1 MSNFDLCFV
10 FNLNPTQPNPIQS
23 KLKCQMYYLMSEY
36 WSHSH
41 WIVVESLSLS
51 KGIKL

>member
-23 KLKCQMYYLMSEY
+23 KLKCIISCQNTGVMAIEL
-36 WSHSH
+36 
-41 WIVVESLSLS
+41 
-51 KGIKL
+51 